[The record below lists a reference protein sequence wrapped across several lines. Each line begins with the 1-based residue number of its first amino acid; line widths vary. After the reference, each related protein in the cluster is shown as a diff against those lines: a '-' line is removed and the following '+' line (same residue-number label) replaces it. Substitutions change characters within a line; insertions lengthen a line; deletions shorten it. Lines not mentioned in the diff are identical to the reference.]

1 LRLAAYGS
9 NDFSITLIWPSSPD
23 IEKRRQMVKDG
34 HSSEHMGILNLR
46 RKAAE
51 LDLERN
57 SVKATEAAVMLGRLS
72 IRGSEE

>member
-1 LRLAAYGS
+1 
-9 NDFSITLIWPSSPD
+9 
-23 IEKRRQMVKDG
+23 MVKDG